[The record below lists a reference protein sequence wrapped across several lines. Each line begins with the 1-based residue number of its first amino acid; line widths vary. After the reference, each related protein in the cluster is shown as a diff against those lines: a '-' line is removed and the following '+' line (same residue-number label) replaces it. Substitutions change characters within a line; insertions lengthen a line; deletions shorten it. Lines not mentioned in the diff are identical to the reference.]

1 MTRRL
6 FRYGLLL
13 TAVVAFGTCGYH
25 LVEGASLWDSFYM
38 TVITLT
44 TVGYRE
50 VFPLSR
56 AGEAFTVVLLA
67 VGIGLLLTA
76 ATELARGIVE
86 GELRSVFGVN
96 RRSRML
102 ERLQNHEVVCGWGR
116 MGQAVVEELV
126 RARRQVVA
134 VERHPDRLRE
144 LEAQG
149 LLHVAGDATEER
161 VLRAAGVER
170 ARGLVACLDDDAHNV
185 YTVLTARSLNPGL
198 FIVARA
204 TEDGAEERLRR
215 AGADRVM
222 NPYRLGGLRLAHM
235 LAKPGVVD
243 FLDFS
248 LRPASGE
255 QLLLEQLAVTESSP
269 LAGKSLAELDLRR
282 RHRLAVVSLQRGATL
297 IPNPDPTLRLE
308 VGDLLV
314 VLGSRQDLDRFET
327 GTAGA
332 PTREV

>member
-1 MTRRL
+1 MPRRL
-6 FRYGLLL
+6 SRYVLLL
-13 TAVVAFGTCGYH
+13 AAVLAFGTLGYR
-25 LVEGASLWDSFYM
+25 LVEGAPLWDCFYM

-44 TVGYRE
+44 TVGYHE
-50 VFPLSR
+50 VFPLSL

-76 ATELARGIVE
+76 ATELARSIVE
-86 GELRSVFGVN
+86 GELRSVLGSS

-102 ERLQNHEVVCGWGR
+102 ERLQDHEVVCGWGR
-116 MGQAVVEELV
+116 MGQAVVAELV
-126 RARRQVVA
+126 RARRQVVT
-134 VERHPDRLRE
+134 VERHPDRIRE
-144 LEAQG
+144 LEAAG

-161 VLRAAGVER
+161 TLRAAGVHR

-185 YTVLTARSLNPGL
+185 YTVLTARSLNPNL

-204 TEDGAEERLRR
+204 TEEGAEGRMLR

-248 LRPASGE
+248 LQPSSGE
-255 QLLLEQLAVTESSP
+255 HLLLEQLSVTENSP
-269 LAGKSLAELDLRR
+269 LAGKSLAELDLRK
-282 RHRLAVVSLQRGATL
+282 RHRVAVVSLHRGSTL
-297 IPNPDPTLRLE
+297 IPNPDPALRLQ

-314 VLGSRQDLDRFET
+314 VLGNRHDLDRFET
-327 GTAGA
+327 GTGGT
-332 PTREV
+332 PT